1 MPSVHEIK
9 CPVCGV
15 ENAPCIVQN
24 GQNMYH
30 VKRQR
35 AAYPT
40 TYEHPDCAECRKLKD
55 AMVEAESS
63 HRNFRPDFGG
73 GYRPKSKWPKDWR
86 EESYRVEM
94 AANRARADYE
104 FHLGAV
110 HKDENHQRD
119 LERNLTIIMREGRL
133 KP

>member
-9 CPVCGV
+9 CPVCGA
-15 ENAPCIVQN
+15 ENGPCIVEN

-30 VKRQR
+30 TERKR

-40 TYEHPDCAECRKLKD
+40 RYEHPECAECRQLKD
-55 AMVEAESS
+55 AMVDADSAY
-63 HRNFRPDFGG
+63 RTFRPDFGG
-73 GYRPKSKWPKDWR
+73 NKPKSKWPKDWR
-86 EESYRVEM
+86 TESERLERAAHLAGAKYR
-94 AANRARADYE
+94 
-104 FHLGAV
+104 FHLGSE
-110 HKDENHQRD
+110 HKDENYVRD